1 MRVKILK
8 VNLYIAFSVLFL
20 TGAFWCL
27 CNTVHAEDDGKK
39 VYVYYG
45 DNNNIDTNDLV
56 QFYME
61 HNRKD
66 ESDSVSEETQSKEK
80 VTYEKEKEKD
90 SSEPHLAFT
99 LLVIILLPIGIFF
112 SILKY
117 YLNNSTS
124 SGLSLFGQFGDSD
137 FTNEEPTDLINVTIG
152 EASGQEAEP
161 TDLVNV
167 TIGEAL
173 EQEAEPTDL
182 VNVTIGESSDQE
194 AEATD
199 MTEAVTDE
207 KSEKKTEAVREN
219 VLIDKEIDYDQSKDC
234 STITNEY
241 VASSDILNQ
250 QNAQIEEDSKKE
262 LTRQQLKEVIKN
274 LDSAERNKFVELA
287 KNGKTSEAIEACVE
301 VTGLDITDAQKIIA
315 LKLYY

>member
-90 SSEPHLAFT
+90 SSEPRLAFT
-99 LLVIILLPIGIFF
+99 FLVIILLPIAIFF

-137 FTNEEPTDLINVTIG
+137 FPNEEPTDLINVTIG
-152 EASGQEAEP
+152 EAS
-161 TDLVNV
+161 
-167 TIGEAL
+167 

>member
-61 HNRKD
+61 HNGKD

-90 SSEPHLAFT
+90 SSKPRLAFT
-99 LLVIILLPIGIFF
+99 FLVIILLPIAIFF

-137 FTNEEPTDLINVTIG
+137 FPNEEPTDLI
-152 EASGQEAEP
+152 
-161 TDLVNV
+161 NV